1 MNTMIECMRQ
11 RERVDRGVVGGGR
24 VNDRD
29 TVLSLHRLRQLQQ
42 EHFNRILGGNV
53 LTRQSTSASAL
64 EDGATGYGPN
74 SVVYGVPS
82 YPAVGRVI
90 GFYNQNTMVFELDD
104 MYTRAS
110 PSEIHQLIMSGGA
123 ADAEAENFV
132 AVGVPLTYS
141 ASAAT
146 GAGAD
151 AADSTAPSELQQES
165 APVDRGVSYP
175 RAESGDGARIP
186 TGTGAGGSD
195 ASDAV

>member
-1 MNTMIECMRQ
+1 M
-11 RERVDRGVVGGGR
+11 
-24 VNDRD
+24 
-29 TVLSLHRLRQLQQ
+29 
-42 EHFNRILGGNV
+42 
-53 LTRQSTSASAL
+53 TRQSTSASAL

-151 AADSTAPSELQQES
+151 AADSTAPS
-165 APVDRGVSYP
+165 APAD
-175 RAESGDGARIP
+175 SGTAVLPVAPSPASLAPLNRTTVTEPSMERSMEIS
-186 TGTGAGGSD
+186 SD
-195 ASDAV
+195 